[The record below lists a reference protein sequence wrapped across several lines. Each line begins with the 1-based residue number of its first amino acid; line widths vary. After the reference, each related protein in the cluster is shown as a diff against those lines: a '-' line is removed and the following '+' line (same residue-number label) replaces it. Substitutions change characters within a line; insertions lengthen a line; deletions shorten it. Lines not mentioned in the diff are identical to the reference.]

1 MSIVKQIRSI
11 MDKVTQAMSATIFA
25 VLVVLVTYQVI
36 VRYIFSNPSP
46 WSEQAARYLLVW
58 LILITSS
65 YVFGRREHM
74 NVDFF
79 VGKLPLKINV
89 AIKIL
94 TELLIGFFVV
104 FVLIYGGY
112 LAVNV
117 ALAASDL
124 AMPWLNMGLVNS
136 VIPISGG
143 LTLIYTLF
151 NILDHIQ
158 VLRTPKE
165 TQSNVETES

>member
-1 MSIVKQIRSI
+1 MLIVKKIRKI
-11 MDKVTQAMSATIFA
+11 LDQVTQTMSAVIFA
-25 VLVVLVTYQVI
+25 ILVVLVTYQVI
-36 VRYIFSNPSP
+36 VRYIFNNPSP

-65 YVFGRREHM
+65 YVFGKREHM

-136 VIPISGG
+136 VIPISGA

-151 NILDHIQ
+151 NILDHI
-158 VLRTPKE
+158 
-165 TQSNVETES
+165 

>member
-1 MSIVKQIRSI
+1 
-11 MDKVTQAMSATIFA
+11 MDRTTQAMSAAIFA

-79 VGKLPLKINV
+79 VGKLPRKLNL
-89 AIKIL
+89 ALKIL

-136 VIPISGG
+136 AIPISGI
-143 LTLIYTLF
+143 LTIIYTLF

-158 VLRTPKE
+158 ALRAPKE
-165 TQSNVETES
+165 EPQSTES